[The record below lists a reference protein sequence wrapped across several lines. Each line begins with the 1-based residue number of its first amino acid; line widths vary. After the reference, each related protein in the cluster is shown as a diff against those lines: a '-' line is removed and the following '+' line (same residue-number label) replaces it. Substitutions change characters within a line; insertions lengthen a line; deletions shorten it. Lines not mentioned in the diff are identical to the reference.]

1 MARVKSMKRK
11 NKIINTVIYV
21 VLALLS
27 VIWLTPIAYI
37 VYISFSPQDSQAAL
51 SQFPGLGDLTLR
63 HYINILNPDY
73 QPYIQWFLNTL
84 MVALV
89 TMVINT
95 FFIMAVAYT
104 MSRLKFKGRKNLML
118 VNLILGM
125 FPGFMSMIAI
135 YNLLKLVGLIENAP
149 LFGLILCYTM
159 TSGMGF
165 YVAKGFFDTIS
176 KSLDE
181 AARIDGATNAQIF
194 FQIIL
199 PLSKPIIVY
208 TLVQSFMGPWMD
220 FIFCKVILR
229 ENVDSY
235 TVALG
240 MNSWLSDTGGK
251 KGQHFVDFFAG
262 SVLISIP
269 IMAVFL
275 STQKYYV
282 AGVTGGAVK
291 G

>member
-11 NKIINTVIYV
+11 NKIQNIVIYICLV
-21 VLALLS
+21 ILS
-27 VIWLTPIAYI
+27 IIWVTPIAWI
-37 VYISFSPQDSQAAL
+37 VYISFSNIDSVAAMTV
-51 SQFPGLGDLTLR
+51 SPSYLTFQ
-63 HYINILNPDY
+63 HYINLFTNKTE
-73 QPYIQWFLNTL
+73 PYLKWFINTL
-84 MVALV
+84 LVAIV
-89 TMVINT
+89 TMFINT

-104 MSRLKFKGRKNLML
+104 MSRLKFKARKTLMSI
-118 VNLILGM
+118 NLILGM

-135 YNLLKLVGLIENAP
+135 YNILKLVGLTES
-149 LFGLILCYTM
+149 LVGLTLCYTM

-194 FQIIL
+194 YKIIL

-220 FIFCKVILR
+220 YIFCNVILR
-229 ENVDSY
+229 DNRDSY
-235 TVALG
+235 TVAMG
-240 MNSWLSDTGGK
+240 MYKWLNNKDLKDSNFTN
-251 KGQHFVDFFAG
+251 FFAG

-269 IMAVFL
+269 IMSVFL
-275 STQKYYV
+275 ATQKYYI

>member
-11 NKIINTVIYV
+11 NQITNTFIYI
-21 VLALLS
+21 ALSILS
-27 VIWLTPIAYI
+27 VIWVIPIFLILYL
-37 VYISFSPQDSQAAL
+37 SFSPLSSDAVLIKFPAL
-51 SQFPGLGDLTLR
+51 NELTFI
-63 HYINILNPDY
+63 HYLNLFDTGRSDY
-73 QPYIQWFLNTL
+73 LLWFKNTL
-84 MVALV
+84 IVALV
-89 TMVINT
+89 TMVVNT

-104 MSRLKFKGRKNLML
+104 MSRLKFKGRKTLML

-125 FPGFMSMIAI
+125 FPGFMSMIAV
-135 YNLLKLVGLIENAP
+135 YNLLNLVDLTKSLVGLT
-149 LFGLILCYTM
+149 LCYTM
-159 TSGMGF
+159 CSGMGF

-181 AARIDGATNAQIF
+181 AARIDGATNAEIF
-194 FQIIL
+194 FKIIL

-208 TLVQSFMGPWMD
+208 TLVTSFMGPWMD

-229 ENVDSY
+229 EEIGQY
-235 TVALG
+235 TIALG
-240 MNSWLSDTGGK
+240 MNKWLDSTGGYR
-251 KGQHFVDFFAG
+251 GEFFVDFFAG
-262 SVLISIP
+262 SVVISIP